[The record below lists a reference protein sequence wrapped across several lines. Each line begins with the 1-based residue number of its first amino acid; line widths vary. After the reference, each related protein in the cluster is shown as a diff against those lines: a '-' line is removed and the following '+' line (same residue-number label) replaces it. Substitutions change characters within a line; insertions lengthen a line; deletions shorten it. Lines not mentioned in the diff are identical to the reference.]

1 MKVNFR
7 GVLIAL
13 LFLLLIV
20 TNVIQCN
27 EEERIYTNNIPYH
40 TLDSFNR
47 VISALE
53 EYAIKQERIIDSLK
67 ANTNKT
73 IIKYEKDIKN
83 FSDIYIISDDS
94 ITRYIRQRIES
105 L

>member
-53 EYAIKQERIIDSLK
+53 P
-67 ANTNKT
+67 
-73 IIKYEKDIKN
+73 
-83 FSDIYIISDDS
+83 
-94 ITRYIRQRIES
+94 
-105 L
+105 

>member
-73 IIKYEKDIKN
+73 IIN